1 MTKAKTSAPPPAV
14 IHGIKGFDRDMKC
27 RGVQFEVGNTY
38 THDGPVVPCKSGF
51 HAIPDDQHPLA
62 VFDFYAPGRS
72 RFARVE
78 LSGETARDGGKIA
91 AQILTVGKEI
101 GFADLVRSAVDLVM
115 MRVTATSGYASPSA
129 TSGTRSPSAT
139 SGNDSPSA
147 TSGYASPSTTSGNDS
162 PSATSGTRSPSATSG
177 TRSPSAT
184 SGYDS
189 PSTTS
194 GNDSPSA
201 TSGYDSPSEVS
212 GKNSTAMT
220 AGSNS
225 PVRGADGCSL
235 FCNEIGD
242 SGVIL
247 SNACGIVG
255 RDGIAAG
262 VWYCCKDGKLVEVA
276 Q

>member
-162 PSATSGTRSPSATSG
+162 PSATSG
-177 TRSPSAT
+177 
-184 SGYDS
+184 
-189 PSTTS
+189 
-194 GNDSPSA
+194 
-201 TSGYDSPSEVS
+201 YDSPSEVS